1 MSWIHPNC
9 LSSVPPPPSLPQPP
23 DDRPGICSEFI
34 FMSLFCLCAHRP
46 EARPGPCLSAGCQ
59 PSSFPL
65 EACPCPV
72 TVTEEHPQGTK
83 QCQLLHASRTRC
95 QMSLPG
101 CDTCQKHWCLQHCLL
116 LSEEK
121 AGAELETRRPLRAF
135 RTRTVTAGAT
145 IWDKTRGNSA
155 SALLLD

>member
-65 EACPCPV
+65 EACPCLV

-101 CDTCQKHWCLQHCLL
+101 CDTLARNTGVSNTVFYSVRRRQGLNSRPGGR
-116 LSEEK
+116 SELFPQEQ
-121 AGAELETRRPLRAF
+121 
-135 RTRTVTAGAT
+135 
-145 IWDKTRGNSA
+145 
-155 SALLLD
+155 